1 MKIRE
6 DIMTNLPNGGFG
18 FSCGCGACPPSALSR
33 RKFLCAGT
41 AGAVAA
47 AATAAM
53 IGTADRLTR
62 LGVEARDRLYA
73 AANVKNTRV

>member
-1 MKIRE
+1 
-6 DIMTNLPNGGFG
+6 MTNLPNGGFG

-47 AATAAM
+47 AATAAV

-62 LGVEARDRLYA
+62 LGVEPRDRLYA
-73 AANVKNTRV
+73 AANVKNTLV